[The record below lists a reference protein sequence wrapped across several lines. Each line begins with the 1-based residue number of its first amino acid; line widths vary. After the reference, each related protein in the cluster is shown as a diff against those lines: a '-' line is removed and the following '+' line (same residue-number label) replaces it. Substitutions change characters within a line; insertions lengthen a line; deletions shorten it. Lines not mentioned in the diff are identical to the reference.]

1 MLRELVRLQHM
12 KRKYV
17 IWRDNR
23 GAAAIEMALVLPI
36 LVVLVLGIME
46 FGILMFSQQVIV
58 NASREGARQGI
69 VLATPRPT
77 EGDVE
82 NVVANYLTTST
93 LDGGLADVTVE
104 GAGGAGGTNL
114 TVSVNYPYQFIALN
128 NFVPGLPDPFPLTA
142 STTMVLE

>member
-1 MLRELVRLQHM
+1 MQ
-12 KRKYV
+12 
-17 IWRDNR
+17 
-23 GAAAIEMALVLPI
+23 
-36 LVVLVLGIME
+36 
-46 FGILMFSQQVIV
+46 
-58 NASREGARQGI
+58 
-69 VLATPRPT
+69 
-77 EGDVE
+77 

>member
-1 MLRELVRLQHM
+1 MFRELVRLKPV
-12 KRKYV
+12 KRKHV

-77 EGDVE
+77 EGDVQ
-82 NVVANYLTTST
+82 NVVANYN
-93 LDGGLADVTVE
+93 GLAVVTVE
-104 GAGGAGGTNL
+104 GAGGATGTNL

-142 STTMVLE
+142 SATMVLE